1 MHLISTTNILVLLNN
16 TTLHRQYLMHQVLSS
31 LFSGHPS
38 SVGESYVSHLVSASR
53 FAFKMIFGGIAC
65 LLHALFP
72 FLFIKTAS
80 ALITELHDSMLTN
93 RQKSEVFQKH

>member
-1 MHLISTTNILVLLNN
+1 
-16 TTLHRQYLMHQVLSS
+16 MHQLISS
-31 LFSGHPS
+31 LFNNHPN
-38 SVGESYVSHLVSASR
+38 SVGESYASHLVSASC

-80 ALITELHDSMLTN
+80 ALITQLHDSMVAN
-93 RQKSEVFQKH
+93 REKSSAVQKH

>member
-1 MHLISTTNILVLLNN
+1 MHLISTTNILALLSNA
-16 TTLHRQYLMHQVLSS
+16 TLHRQYLMHQVLSS
-31 LFSGHPS
+31 LFSDHPN

>member
-31 LFSGHPS
+31 LFSDHPN

>member
-31 LFSGHPS
+31 LFSDHPN

-53 FAFKMIFGGIAC
+53 FAFKMIFGGITC

-80 ALITELHDSMLTN
+80 ALITELYGE
-93 RQKSEVFQKH
+93 KSTKK